1 MDKRDIGSSLFFL
14 GLGVAI
20 SFYAASYGLGQA
32 GTPGPGFLPFLTG
45 IVLIL
50 LSLCHVGSIWR
61 KRRPGGRKADK
72 FFPQERSGRKIF
84 LLLFAAIGYAVVL
97 EHLGFVLST
106 FLFMAIVLKFV
117 ESQKPLWVLIGS
129 SLTAF
134 FSYILFETLL
144 KSQLPKGILGM

>member
-1 MDKRDIGSSLFFL
+1 MDKRDIGSSLFLL
-14 GLGVAI
+14 GFGVAI
-20 SFYAASYGLGQA
+20 SFYAVSYGLGRA

-45 IVLIL
+45 VVLIL
-50 LSLCHVGSIWR
+50 LSLCHIGSVWR
-61 KRRPGGRKADK
+61 KGRRENRQAQK
-72 FFPQERSGRKIF
+72 FFPQEGSGRKIF
-84 LLLFAAIGYAVVL
+84 LLLFAALGYAVVL

-117 ESQKPLWVLIGS
+117 ESQKSLWVLIGS

-134 FSYILFETLL
+134 FSYVLFETLL